1 MSFNTIAQNT
11 NQSISDARNYADD
24 RVDAILQP
32 KTAQGINGF
41 LFDIPREENIELN
54 SDVTDHFTE
63 DNSFINDHVVNR
75 PIEVTLTGFHGE
87 LLFERP
93 SGIAGAAQQLQ
104 NRLETVEAYLGERT
118 PGFIQQ
124 TQDVVNQTQN
134 AITTIN
140 QTIDRVQNVVGL
152 FEGAVSLEE
161 TRQGQAYAQLNT
173 LRENK
178 IPVTLQTPWTYFD
191 NMIITNISFIQ
202 PENSADISEIS
213 VTLKEFRVAEV
224 RTRDF
229 SDNSAPS
236 RNDIQSTD
244 PENVGQVR
252 GERRDI
258 SFLEQGIQNVQAGLP
273 FL

>member
-1 MSFNTIAQNT
+1 M
-11 NQSISDARNYADD
+11 
-24 RVDAILQP
+24 
-32 KTAQGINGF
+32 
-41 LFDIPREENIELN
+41 
-54 SDVTDHFTE
+54 
-63 DNSFINDHVVNR
+63 VNR

-118 PGFIQQ
+118 PGFVQQ

-152 FEGAVSLEE
+152 FEGPVSLEE

-173 LRENK
+173 LRKNK

-213 VTLKEFRVAEV
+213 VTLKEFRVAET
-224 RTRDF
+224 RTVDF
-229 SDNSAPS
+229 SNNSAPS
-236 RNDIQSTD
+236 RNDIQSAET
-244 PENVGQVR
+244 ENLGEVR
-252 GERRDI
+252 GETRDI
-258 SFLEQGIQNVQAGLP
+258 STLENGIQRAAAGLP
-273 FL
+273 FLGPPI